1 MQDNNGTRSTSRKM
15 RQGVRKF
22 IISVVG
28 GLLQLVAGYLM
39 PYPGVDTGLT
49 LGGILSSTVFYLLII
64 LNSGWWFYLLT
75 PWVRNRMVNIF
86 MFIVLFIFG
95 SELYFFTPVDGN
107 EECGNVR
114 LERQIQA
121 PNRTIAAF
129 FPSRGGY
136 ETVGHFRS
144 CDRKSRG
151 TGDTRRIAYFLF
163 HSAVLFYVALLTFA
177 VFGRGFVNR
186 VLKCC
191 VRNRHLNVFWGR
203 SDAAILLARNILND
217 RPEDEV
223 FFSLNRRLG
232 DGDDRKKLTLD
243 LDGMDALWAFNDDT
257 DECDLDDDSSF
268 GLAKGY
274 RHFFFSDSVHENL
287 VRANRV
293 VCLYKEIGRPH
304 CIWWRLRHPILSYYR
319 WTRPYLYVRVKTPQE
334 EENYATWAANVRNYV
349 NPVLVQESRLIA
361 RSLLKGDDSLLKM
374 PDVKDGLKN
383 GCVTKGEFRFLLIGF
398 GSCGQ
403 DVLQEL
409 ICNGQ
414 FLRSRGQ
421 PVPFAVDVVEKD
433 ETVIA
438 QYKRAHPGLCEMYH
452 VNFKGGIRVE
462 TEAFDEWVTENI
474 VKYGRV
480 IVCLNG
486 DAMNMGIA
494 SQIVEVARCNGKTVK
509 ANVVYAKVSD
519 HIRNIHAPKGTM
531 WTIFS
536 KNESEAGPEPV
547 PIRFFGDLKN
557 IYRMSE
563 LDAEKSD
570 EMAKVLNVWYNKEKI
585 PEDRQIVEDV
595 WNKAPVFDQMSS
607 RASAEGHRNLL
618 ALLGYE
624 AVPAGDPR
632 PEVKLPSALF
642 EKESALAETLAE
654 TEHLRWNAF
663 HFTRG
668 FRCWDVLGSGL
679 NVLDVDKIK
688 KQDRDGKVR
697 ANQLSHAGRH
707 AYLVPFDKLPD
718 VDLKLARLNDKACAK
733 KREDFVGENKGG
745 TQHND
750 IGFCR
755 LIPDAAH
762 AVGLKI
768 VSSDV
773 R

>member
-1 MQDNNGTRSTSRKM
+1 MK
-15 RQGVRKF
+15 
-22 IISVVG
+22 ILISVVG
-28 GLLQLVAGYLM
+28 AGLQFLTGSQM
-39 PYPGVDTGLT
+39 PQPGVDMGLT
-49 LGGILSSTVFYLLII
+49 FGGVFWSTIFYLLVV
-64 LNSGWWFYLLT
+64 LNSGWWFYVLM
-75 PWVRNRMVNIF
+75 PWVRNRMINICLF
-86 MFIVLFIFG
+86 AVLFVFG

-107 EECGNVR
+107 EEGGNVR

-121 PNRTIAAF
+121 PNRTLAAF

-136 ETVGHFRS
+136 ETVGHSRS
-144 CDRKSRG
+144 GDRKSG
-151 TGDTRRIAYFLF
+151 GKGDSRRIAYFLF

-203 SDAAILLARNILND
+203 SDAAILLARSILSD

-223 FFSLNRRLG
+223 FFCLNRRLG
-232 DGDDRKKLTLD
+232 DGDERKKLTLD

-257 DECDLDDDSSF
+257 DECNLDEDCSF

-293 VCLYKEIGRPH
+293 VCLYKEIGSLH
-304 CIWWRLRHPILSYYR
+304 GIWWRLRHPILSFWR

-334 EENYATWAANVRNYV
+334 EDAYATWAANVRKYV
-349 NPVLVQESRLIA
+349 NPVVIQESRLIA

-374 PDVKDGLKN
+374 PGVQIDYEN
-383 GCVTKGEFRFLLIGF
+383 GCVKKGEFRFLLIGF

-421 PVPFAVDVVEKD
+421 PVPFVVDVVEKD
-433 ETVIA
+433 EAVIA
-438 QYKRAHPGLCEMYH
+438 QYKRAHPGVCEMYH

-462 TEAFDEWVTENI
+462 TEEFDKWVTENI
-474 VKYGRV
+474 AQYGRV

-486 DAMNMGIA
+486 DAMNTGIA
-494 SQIVEVARCNGKTVK
+494 SQIVEVARHNGKVVK
-509 ANVVYAKVSD
+509 GKVVYAKVSD
-519 HIRNIHAPKGTM
+519 HIRNMYAPKGTM

-570 EMAKVLNVWYNKEKI
+570 EMAKVLNVWYNKEEI
-585 PEDRQIVEDV
+585 PKDRQTIDDV

-624 AVPAGDPR
+624 AVSVGDPR
-632 PEVKLPSALF
+632 PEVKLPGVLF
-642 EKESALAETLAE
+642 EKGSALAETLAE

-668 FRCWDVLGSGL
+668 FRCWDVLGSDL
-679 NVLDVDKIK
+679 NVLDVDEIK
-688 KQDRDGKVR
+688 KRDGKVR
-697 ANQLSHAGRH
+697 ANQLAHAGRH

-733 KREDFVGENKGG
+733 KRADFVGENMGG
-745 TQHND
+745 TQHYD

-768 VSSDV
+768 VSSGV
-773 R
+773 